1 VGAGRGGRRGAEG
14 IIAVAVFNV
23 VLVKSGTQFAVEQ
36 DETILEAA
44 ERAGVLVSYSCR
56 SGTCRSCL
64 TRVISGCV
72 EHDPDYADEL
82 SIDAGEL
89 SDNYRL
95 LCSALA
101 YSDVE
106 LEK

>member
-1 VGAGRGGRRGAEG
+1 VTSFTVTLA
-14 IIAVAVFNV
+14 
-23 VLVKSGTQFAVEQ
+23 KSGAHFTVEP

-44 ERAGVLVSYSCR
+44 EKAGVLVAYSCR

-64 TRVISGCV
+64 TRVLSGCA

-82 SIDAGEL
+82 NIDADEYAE
-89 SDNYRL
+89 NYRL

-101 YSDVE
+101 HSDLE

>member
-1 VGAGRGGRRGAEG
+1 MSYQVYLTRSNQS
-14 IIAVAVFNV
+14 F
-23 VLVKSGTQFAVEQ
+23 TVEN

-44 ERAGVLVSYSCR
+44 ENAGIVLAFSCR

-64 TRVISGCV
+64 TRVLSGCA
-72 EHDPDYADEL
+72 EHDPEYADEL
-82 SIDAGEL
+82 SIDAWEL
-89 SDNYRL
+89 ADGYRL

-106 LEK
+106 LDK

>member
-1 VGAGRGGRRGAEG
+1 
-14 IIAVAVFNV
+14 VAFQV
-23 VLVKSGTQFAVEQ
+23 VLALSGQTFTVEE

-44 ERAGVLVSYSCR
+44 ENAGIILAFSCR

-64 TRVISGCV
+64 TRVISGCA
-72 EHDPDYADEL
+72 EHDPEYADEL
-82 SIDAGEL
+82 SIDAFEQADG
-89 SDNYRL
+89 YRL

-101 YSDVE
+101 CSDVE

>member
-1 VGAGRGGRRGAEG
+1 MTFQVYLVQSDQSFQIGA
-14 IIAVAVFNV
+14 
-23 VLVKSGTQFAVEQ
+23 

-44 ERAGVLVSYSCR
+44 ENAGIILAYSCR

-64 TRVISGCV
+64 TRVLSGCA

-82 SIDAGEL
+82 SIDALEL
-89 SDNYRL
+89 GDGYRL

-101 YSDVE
+101 YSDLK
-106 LEK
+106 LER

>member
-1 VGAGRGGRRGAEG
+1 MTTFTVTLAKNG
-14 IIAVAVFNV
+14 V
-23 VLVKSGTQFAVEQ
+23 QFTVES

-44 ERAGVLVSYSCR
+44 ERAGILMTYSCR

-64 TRVISGCV
+64 TRVISGCA
-72 EHDPDYADEL
+72 EHDPEYADEL
-82 SIDAGEL
+82 NIDADEYAE
-89 SDNYRL
+89 NYRL

-101 YSDVE
+101 HSDIT

>member
-1 VGAGRGGRRGAEG
+1 MAYTVYLTKTGA
-14 IIAVAVFNV
+14 
-23 VLVKSGTQFAVEQ
+23 QFTVE
-36 DETILEAA
+36 DGETILEAA
-44 ERAGVLVSYSCR
+44 ENAGVILTFSCR

-64 TRVISGCV
+64 TRVLSGCA
-72 EHDPDYADEL
+72 EHDPEYADEL

-89 SDNYRL
+89 QDGYRL

-101 YSDVE
+101 YSDLE

>member
-1 VGAGRGGRRGAEG
+1 MATFTVTLAA
-14 IIAVAVFNV
+14 
-23 VLVKSGTQFAVEQ
+23 SGKQFSVES

-44 ERAGVLVSYSCR
+44 ERAGVLMAFSCR

-64 TRVISGCV
+64 TRIISGCA
-72 EHDPDYADEL
+72 EHDPEYADEL
-82 SIDAGEL
+82 NIDAGEL
-89 SDNYRL
+89 ADNYRL

-101 YSDVE
+101 QSDVT